1 MSETGSIFASKV
13 ENFHF
18 VATSNIEGNLSD
30 LSGKYVIL
38 YFYPK
43 DCTPG
48 CTRESQDFRDLHK
61 AFKKFNAII
70 YGVSKDTLKSHE
82 HFKEKLNLPFDL
94 ISDVDE
100 KLCDLFQVHKKS
112 SFLEKIAGIERSTF
126 LIGPDGLLLKEW
138 RKTKVTGHVEEVL
151 KFLTSLN

>member
-1 MSETGSIFASKV
+1 MLQTDLVHTNKL

-18 VATSNIEGNLSD
+18 VATSNIEGKLSD
-30 LSGKYVIL
+30 LSGKYVLL

-48 CTRESQDFRDLHK
+48 CTRESLDFRDLYK
-61 AFKKFNAII
+61 AFKKFNTII

-82 HFKEKLNLPFDL
+82 NFKEKLNLPFDL
-94 ISDVDE
+94 ISDQDE

-112 SFLEKIAGIERSTF
+112 SLLEKIAGIERSTF
-126 LIGPDGLLLKEW
+126 LIGPDGSLIKEW
-138 RKTKVTGHVEEVL
+138 RKVKVTGHVEEVL
-151 KFLTSLN
+151 KFLATLN